1 MLLCNTKCNPQDGCQ
16 DSTNPPKLDTEKD
29 HVRWLFIH
37 KFTQHFCLAFFL
49 IFFFFFLFFSYFL
62 GYPYR
67 LPSALNLIPLSIF
80 KFFFCF
86 HRTYGQWVTD
96 GSFLL
101 LIISRVRIIFVWY
114 CCVYLMLPVPQFS
127 RRMFHY
133 FRTTISTSYASA
145 VIDVTNSYFA

>member
-29 HVRWLFIH
+29 QVRWLFIH
-37 KFTQHFCLAFFL
+37 KFTQHFCLAFFQ
-49 IFFFFFLFFSYFL
+49 IFFLFFRFPISTSVCPKSHTFVYV
-62 GYPYR
+62 
-67 LPSALNLIPLSIF
+67 LN
-80 KFFFCF
+80 FFFCF
-86 HRTYGQWVTD
+86 HRTNGQWVTD

-114 CCVYLMLPVPQFS
+114 GRLQLMLLVPQFS
-127 RRMFHY
+127 HRMFHH

-145 VIDVTNSYFA
+145 VIDVTNSYVA